1 MRYPPALTFT
11 PGASWVYRAFATA
24 MACLM
29 ACAIATIMI
38 AASAYSM
45 PATGGFSI
53 KNGAWMLLA
62 ASTALW
68 LLWDAWALPH
78 GQLQYAQG
86 QWHWLHDSQETAGTC
101 ALHLDLQSY
110 MLVSFVPH
118 QTQKKFFQTTTQWF
132 HLEARHAD
140 PAAGLPAWL
149 ALRRAVYAPAAP
161 IDAESA
167 HEQRTA

>member
-1 MRYPPALTFT
+1 MRYPPALTYT
-11 PGASWVYRAFATA
+11 PGVSWVYRVVATVI
-24 MACLM
+24 ACLI
-29 ACAIATIMI
+29 AIVMI
-38 AASAYSM
+38 AVYADSM
-45 PATGGFSI
+45 PATGHFSF
-53 KNGAWMLLA
+53 KSGAWMLLSA
-62 ASTALW
+62 FISLW
-68 LLWDAWALPH
+68 LLWDAYTRPR

-118 QTQKKFFQTTTQWF
+118 QPQKKFFRTTTQWF

-161 IDAESA
+161 LDAELA
-167 HEQRTA
+167 HEERAA